1 MIIIYHRKGLVE
13 LGFVADEKMESV
25 EIEGGKTE
33 FDAAGNG
40 DRPGVGLAH
49 GLKPSPL
56 PVCCCCI
63 GFVDDAF
70 PLPLLK
76 EGEER
81 MFPKISWVKALMAL
95 LLSTISDPKGFGA
108 LANKSLLLLFSVF

>member
-1 MIIIYHRKGLVE
+1 MGFFLVYHRKGLVE

-25 EIEGGKTE
+25 EIEGGTTE
-33 FDAAGNG
+33 FEAAGNG

-49 GLKPSPL
+49 GLKPSPF
-56 PVCCCCI
+56 PVCCCCCI
-63 GFVDDAF
+63 GFVDDDAF

-81 MFPKISWVKALMAL
+81 MFPKISEKKWIKKNREMTGRSRREHWTYLE
-95 LLSTISDPKGFGA
+95 
-108 LANKSLLLLFSVF
+108 

>member
-1 MIIIYHRKGLVE
+1 LVE

-25 EIEGGKTE
+25 EIEGGTTE
-33 FDAAGNG
+33 FDAAGNGEFDTAGNG

-49 GLKPSPL
+49 GLKPPPFSI
-56 PVCCCCI
+56 CCCCI

-70 PLPLLK
+70 PLPLLN

-95 LLSTISDPKGFGA
+95 LLSTISDPKGLGA

>member
-1 MIIIYHRKGLVE
+1 MDHSIYHRKGLVV

-25 EIEGGKTE
+25 EIEGGTTE
-33 FDAAGNG
+33 FEAAGNG

-49 GLKPSPL
+49 GLNPSPF

-81 MFPKISWVKALMAL
+81 MFPKISEKKWIKKIV
-95 LLSTISDPKGFGA
+95 
-108 LANKSLLLLFSVF
+108 N

>member
-1 MIIIYHRKGLVE
+1 
-13 LGFVADEKMESV
+13 MESV
-25 EIEGGKTE
+25 EKEGGTTE

-49 GLKPSPL
+49 GLKPPPFSI
-56 PVCCCCI
+56 CCI

-70 PLPLLK
+70 PLPLLN

-95 LLSTISDPKGFGA
+95 LLSTISDPKGLGA
-108 LANKSLLLLFSVF
+108 LENKSLLLLFSVF

>member
-1 MIIIYHRKGLVE
+1 MVE

-25 EIEGGKTE
+25 EIEGGTTE

-40 DRPGVGLAH
+40 DMPGVGLAH
-49 GLKPSPL
+49 GLNPSPF

-81 MFPKISWVKALMAL
+81 MFPKISEKMDKKIREMTGRSRRKHWTTQNLNVRKPIY
-95 LLSTISDPKGFGA
+95 STF
-108 LANKSLLLLFSVF
+108 

>member
-1 MIIIYHRKGLVE
+1 MVE

-25 EIEGGKTE
+25 EIEGGTTE
-33 FDAAGNG
+33 FEAAGNG

-63 GFVDDAF
+63 GFVDDTF

-81 MFPKISWVKALMAL
+81 MFPKISEKMNKKIRKEKI
-95 LLSTISDPKGFGA
+95 STNIFI
-108 LANKSLLLLFSVF
+108 LFKNNNNDCHDKTIINPIPTG